1 MTRERPP
8 LLTLLALAANLGGLA
23 YITGAVILW
32 RNSPVLDQQA
42 SLLLWSLGAFGV
54 LEVLAS
60 FGLLRLD
67 SSGRTLQLIV
77 SFLALVGCC
86 IAVVSWW
93 KDPRIAWLNLTAV
106 PGAILALVS
115 LAYLSTAD
123 VAAAFDDTD
132 QASSS
137 PALAIVDAIAL
148 AALLLTHLPSPAP
161 KDPAALFKQASSLY
175 WANDYKRA
183 IPLFERYLHQR
194 PNDALAY
201 ARLGLSYANSGRF
214 ADSIAP
220 LKRAIALDKTDFQSR
235 SNLGL
240 VYQRLGKPE
249 LGINAARESVALQPA
264 DAVVQNNCG
273 LVLLA
278 AHRTAEA
285 AARFADAV
293 RLAPKDQDYRNNLAL
308 ANKSLPTSP

>member
-1 MTRERPP
+1 MTRQRPP
-8 LLTLLALAANLGGLA
+8 LLTLLALAANLGGVA
-23 YITGAVILW
+23 YITGAVVLW

-86 IAVVSWW
+86 IAAVMWW
-93 KDPRIAWLNLTAV
+93 KDPRIAWLTLTAV
-106 PGAILALVS
+106 PGAILALAS

-137 PALAIVDAIAL
+137 PVLAIVDAIAL
-148 AALLLTHLPSPAP
+148 ALVLLTHLPSPAP
-161 KDPAALFKQASSLY
+161 KDPAALFKQATSLY
-175 WANDYKRA
+175 WANDYKGA

-249 LGINAARESVALQPA
+249 LGIDAARESVALQPA
-264 DAVVQNNCG
+264 DARVQNNCG
-273 LVLLA
+273 LVLLG
-278 AHRTAEA
+278 AHRPAEA

-293 RLAPKDQDYRNNLAL
+293 RLAPKDQDYRNNLAR
-308 ANKSLPTSP
+308 ANEEAKGKW

>member
-42 SLLLWSLGAFGV
+42 SLLLWSLGAFGA

-77 SFLALVGCC
+77 SFVALVGCC
-86 IAVVSWW
+86 IAAVSWW
-93 KDPRIAWLNLTAV
+93 KDPRIAWLTFTAV
-106 PGAILALVS
+106 PGAILALAS

-123 VAAAFDDTD
+123 VAAAFNDTD

-137 PALAIVDAIAL
+137 PALAILDAIAL
-148 AALLLTHLPSPAP
+148 AAVLLTHLPSPAP
-161 KDPAALFKQASSLY
+161 KDPAALFKRATSLY
-175 WANDYKRA
+175 WANDYRHA
-183 IPLFERYLHQR
+183 IPMFEQYLHER

-201 ARLGLSYANSGRF
+201 ARLGSSYANSDRF
-214 ADSIAP
+214 ADAVAP
-220 LKRAIALDKTDFQSR
+220 LERAIALDKTDFQSR

-240 VYQRLGKPE
+240 VYERLGKPE
-249 LGINAARESVALQPA
+249 LGITPARESVALHPG
-264 DAVVQNNCG
+264 DARVQNNCG

-278 AHRTAEA
+278 AHRPAEA
-285 AARFADAV
+285 AGRFEEAV
-293 RLAPKDQDYRNNLAL
+293 RLAPKDPDYRNNLAR
-308 ANKSLPTSP
+308 ANEERRSAP